1 MSSICLLNKF
11 PGGADCGPPLEKHSA
26 ESGSLPL
33 SPSWWMFE
41 KQPAKVQS
49 VTMGCNCPRH
59 YLLRFKFRWLDS
71 ITNSMDMNLSKL
83 QEIEED
89 RGPGC
94 CCPWGHKGL
103 ATAYRQSNNKFSV
116 SSVCW
121 LHALTNRSKWPPLLN
136 LPGSKGSWQ
145 EETYL
150 ISMGDHLTQKYNLK
164 DVRDILT
171 CTQSHCSVQLPTRIA
186 KAGKI

>member
-1 MSSICLLNKF
+1 MFSASQVASGKEFTCQAEDWFNPWVRTIRQGRKRQLQYFCLKN
-11 PGGADCGPPLEKHSA
+11 PMDGGASEAIVS
-26 ESGSLPL
+26 
-33 SPSWWMFE
+33 
-41 KQPAKVQS
+41 
-49 VTMGCNCPRH
+49 
-59 YLLRFKFRWLDS
+59 
-71 ITNSMDMNLSKL
+71 
-83 QEIEED
+83 
-89 RGPGC
+89 
-94 CCPWGHKGL
+94 PWGHKGL
-103 ATAYRQSNNKFSV
+103 ATAYRPSNNKFSV
-116 SSVCW
+116 SSVRW